1 MSDAPRGPRL
11 GIKGPLLFSAFF
23 GAIAFVVVLFAASGG
38 TQKGLRYDLAFAA
51 FGIAF
56 IACLVVAAMLS
67 MSYKENAEH
76 LGQGDGVNLRSEDR
90 LKRPTAKPAQ
100 AAEAEGADAA
110 PADGAAPGTSDGRA
124 TDGNEKPK
132 DEGSAS

>member
-1 MSDAPRGPRL
+1 MSDAPRGPRV
-11 GIKGPLLFSAFF
+11 GIKGPLLFSAVF

-38 TQKGLRYDLAFAA
+38 TQNGLRYDLAFAA

-56 IACLVVAAMLS
+56 IACLVIAAMLS

-100 AAEAEGADAA
+100 TATTDRAETPAADDAA
-110 PADGAAPGTSDGRA
+110 PGSPDG
-124 TDGNEKPK
+124 TDKTK

>member
-1 MSDAPRGPRL
+1 MSDAPRGPRV
-11 GIKGPLLFSAFF
+11 GIKGPLMFSAFF
-23 GAIAFVVVLFAASGG
+23 GVVAFVAVLIFASGG
-38 TQKGLRYDLAFAA
+38 TGHGLRFDLAFSA

-90 LKRPTAKPAQ
+90 LKRPKATPDEAAQ
-100 AAEAEGADAA
+100 GHAAPEAGAAGADA
-110 PADGAAPGTSDGRA
+110 PESTDPTGRS
-124 TDGNEKPK
+124 T
-132 DEGSAS
+132 DEGPAEQR